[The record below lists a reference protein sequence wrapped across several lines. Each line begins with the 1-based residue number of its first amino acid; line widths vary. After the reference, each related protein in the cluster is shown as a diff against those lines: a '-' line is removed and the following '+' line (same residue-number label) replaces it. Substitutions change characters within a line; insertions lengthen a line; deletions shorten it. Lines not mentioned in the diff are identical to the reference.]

1 MKKEYD
7 LIWEW
12 SKEQIDKI
20 CAMWEVEKDLYKKH
34 FLNGKLETLNELR
47 DLLLKV
53 GYSNEN

>member
-1 MKKEYD
+1 MEKKCE
-7 LIWEW
+7 LIWKW
-12 SKEQIDKI
+12 SNEQCDKI
-20 CAMWEVEKDLYKKH
+20 CSIWEVEKDLYKKH